1 MRVADIYIEYSASAI
16 DRSFRYA
23 CEDPSVEVGMR
34 VKVNFAGR
42 DVIGFVVAVSEMANE
57 DVANLGYSLSYVKE
71 RIDEYPLLNEE
82 AFDLASYMA
91 KICVAPLIS
100 CFQAMLPA
108 KLKPKS
114 TDHHV
119 RTEVYVTFVQE
130 MIVKGKRQQ
139 DAIEYMREHK
149 KVKRSEFN
157 QHFSCLKRLEELGVV
172 ELSQEERSADLDDVI
187 ETYSPMDLNQ
197 EQQTAVDMI
206 RSKKGYGVHLL
217 HGVTGSGK
225 TEVFLHLAKEVLDEG
240 KQVLILVP
248 EISLTP
254 QMVSRVKGRFGKAV
268 AIYHSSLNNQ
278 EKYEQFK
285 LVFEKKVSIVVGTR
299 SAAFMPFD
307 NLGLIIMDEEHDQS
321 YKQDSTPRYHCR
333 DIAIKRGEYHNC
345 PVVLA
350 SATPSLESYARAY
363 KGVYQLVELTK
374 RIYDNVPETKLID
387 MKQSMRSSG
396 NYLVSKEMREAI
408 EERLAKNEQVIIL
421 LNRRGYAPIL
431 RCVDC
436 GEVKKCP
443 HCDLALNYHKTRNEL
458 VCHMCDY
465 HEPFVQVCSK
475 CGSTRLKYMGFG
487 TQKLEE
493 HLQEMFPSSRIL
505 RMDADTT
512 RHKNAHEKLLTKFG
526 NHEYDILVGTQ
537 MISKGLDFE
546 NVTLVGILNG
556 DALLS
561 RSDYRSVEL
570 TFDLLVQASGRS
582 GRGEK
587 NGEVLIQVYDCKHYA
602 ITCAQN
608 NDYSTF
614 FKKEMQF
621 RHLGNYPPF
630 SYLASIIFSSLKEE
644 QLHDEVMT
652 IADSLSVSD
661 VKKLGPVELLRRND
675 EHRMRIVFK
684 SKDFEALLQVVR
696 EVQNK
701 HMKYKHKSKLEI
713 DINPLY
719 ME

>member
-1 MRVADIYIEYSASAI
+1 MRVLDIYIEYNASAI
-16 DRSFRYA
+16 DRSFHYA
-23 CEDPSVEVGMR
+23 CEDTSIVVGMR
-34 VKVNFAGR
+34 VKVPFAGR
-42 DVIGFVVAVSEMANE
+42 DVIGFVVGIREIK
-57 DVANLGYSLSYVKE
+57 DVDIKKLGYSLSYVKE
-71 RIDEYPLLNEE
+71 KIDNYPLLNKE
-82 AFDLASYMA
+82 AFDLALYMA

-100 CFQAMLPA
+100 CFQTMLPA

-114 TDHHV
+114 TNHRI
-119 RTEVYVTFVQE
+119 RTEVYVTFIKEVEVKATQQQAA
-130 MIVKGKRQQ
+130 IV
-139 DAIEYMREHK
+139 YMKEHK

-157 QHFSCLKRLEELGVV
+157 QQFSCLKRLEALGVV
-172 ELSQEERSADLDDVI
+172 ALSNEEKNAVLDDVM
-187 ETYSPMDLNQ
+187 ETYLPKQLNL
-197 EQQTAVDMI
+197 EQQQAVQKI
-206 RSKKGYGVHLL
+206 RNKQGYVHLL

-248 EISLTP
+248 EIALTP

-299 SAAFMPFD
+299 SAVFMPFD

-321 YKQDSTPRYHCR
+321 YKQDNTPRYHCR

-345 PVVLA
+345 CVVLA

-387 MKQSMRSSG
+387 MKQSMRNSG
-396 NYLVSKEMREAI
+396 NYLVSNKMKEAI
-408 EERLAKNEQVIIL
+408 NERLVKNEQVIIL

-431 RCVDC
+431 RCMEC

-443 HCDLALNYHKTRNEL
+443 HCDLALNYHKTKNTL

-465 HEPFVQVCSK
+465 HEAFVQVCNQCKSK
-475 CGSTRLKYMGFG
+475 QLKYLGFG

-493 HLQEMFPSSRIL
+493 YLGELFPSSRIL

-512 RHKNAHEKLLTKFG
+512 RYKNAHEKLLTKFAQ
-526 NHEYDILVGTQ
+526 HEYDILVGTQ

-556 DALLS
+556 DSLLS
-561 RSDYRSVEL
+561 RNDYRSVEL

-587 NGEVLIQVYDCKHYA
+587 KGEVLIQAYDCKHYA

-614 FKKEMQF
+614 FKREMQF

-630 SYLASIIFSSLKEE
+630 SYLASVIFTSLKEAQVQGE
-644 QLHDEVMT
+644 VEKIMDEIPM
-652 IADSLSVSD
+652 SK
-661 VKKLGPVELLRRND
+661 VKRLGPIELLRRND
-675 EHRMRIVFK
+675 EYRIRIVFK
-684 SKDFEALLQVVR
+684 SKDLDMLLDVVK

-701 HMKYKHKSKLEI
+701 HIKKKHKSKLEI

>member
-1 MRVADIYIEYSASAI
+1 
-16 DRSFRYA
+16 
-23 CEDPSVEVGMR
+23 
-34 VKVNFAGR
+34 
-42 DVIGFVVAVSEMANE
+42 
-57 DVANLGYSLSYVKE
+57 
-71 RIDEYPLLNEE
+71 
-82 AFDLASYMA
+82 
-91 KICVAPLIS
+91 
-100 CFQAMLPA
+100 
-108 KLKPKS
+108 
-114 TDHHV
+114 
-119 RTEVYVTFVQE
+119 
-130 MIVKGKRQQ
+130 
-139 DAIEYMREHK
+139 
-149 KVKRSEFN
+149 
-157 QHFSCLKRLEELGVV
+157 
-172 ELSQEERSADLDDVI
+172 
-187 ETYSPMDLNQ
+187 
-197 EQQTAVDMI
+197 
-206 RSKKGYGVHLL
+206 
-217 HGVTGSGK
+217 
-225 TEVFLHLAKEVLDEG
+225 
-240 KQVLILVP
+240 
-248 EISLTP
+248 
-254 QMVSRVKGRFGKAV
+254 
-268 AIYHSSLNNQ
+268 
-278 EKYEQFK
+278 
-285 LVFEKKVSIVVGTR
+285 
-299 SAAFMPFD
+299 
-307 NLGLIIMDEEHDQS
+307 
-321 YKQDSTPRYHCR
+321 
-333 DIAIKRGEYHNC
+333 
-345 PVVLA
+345 
-350 SATPSLESYARAY
+350 
-363 KGVYQLVELTK
+363 
-374 RIYDNVPETKLID
+374 
-387 MKQSMRSSG
+387 
-396 NYLVSKEMREAI
+396 MREAV

-652 IADSLSVSD
+652 IADSLSMSD

-684 SKDFEALLQVVR
+684 SKDFEALLHVVR